1 MMNSRYPS
9 IGLILLITTLMF
21 MTMLS
26 VRPSITYACSCAMF
40 ASPQEAL
47 EQSAAVF
54 SGEVVSLEK
63 DIKVIQSSG
72 DPVQV
77 TFKVKSV
84 WKGVAADK
92 ITLSTAQSS
101 ASCGFEFV
109 EGNSYLVYANG
120 KGGEDGKLQASL
132 CSRTM
137 ALSGATEDLV
147 ELGQGITP
155 TLAPASQTPELA
167 ENAVNGSDPSAAVYV
182 GSGVTILA
190 LIVGVIIFRYRTT
203 RRRK

>member
-9 IGLILLITTLMF
+9 MGLLLLITKLMF

-26 VRPSITYACSCAMF
+26 VRPSITYACSCAMS

-54 SGEVVSLEK
+54 SGEVVSLKETR
-63 DIKVIQSSG
+63 KVIQSSA

-77 TFKVKSV
+77 TFKVESV
-84 WKGVAADK
+84 WKGRVGDTV
-92 ITLSTAQSS
+92 TLSTAQSS
-101 ASCGFEFV
+101 ASCGFEFAD
-109 EGNSYLVYANG
+109 GNSYLVYANG
-120 KGGEDGKLQASL
+120 KDGEDGELQASL

-137 ALSGATEDLV
+137 VLSGAAEDIAA
-147 ELGQGITP
+147 LGQGLTP
-155 TLAPASQTPELA
+155 TMTPASQTPELV
-167 ENAVNGSDPSAAVYV
+167 ENAVNGSDPSVAVYV

-190 LIVGVIIFRYRTT
+190 LLVGVIIFRYRTT
-203 RRRK
+203 I